1 MRLARVTATL
11 TATVRDSSLISQKLL
26 LADIENAS
34 GKVLTQSIVAADACG
49 AGVGDLCVLVEGSSA
64 RVVSSVAG
72 RPVDACLV
80 AIIDRVEN
88 G

>member
-1 MRLARVTATL
+1 MRLARVTGTL
-11 TATVRDSSLISQKLL
+11 TATVRDSSLTAQKFM
-26 LADIENAS
+26 LADIESAA

-64 RVVSSVAG
+64 RVVGSVAG

-80 AIIDRVEN
+80 AIVDKVEN
-88 G
+88 